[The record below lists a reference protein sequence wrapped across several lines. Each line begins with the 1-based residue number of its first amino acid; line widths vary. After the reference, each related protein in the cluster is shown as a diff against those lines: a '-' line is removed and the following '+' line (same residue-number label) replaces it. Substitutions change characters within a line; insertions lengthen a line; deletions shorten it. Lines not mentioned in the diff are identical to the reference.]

1 MARYYIPPMHL
12 HYQIWLSHLFWFFL
26 FFLYVDFITLHI
38 VSMFFNVPCRTAC
51 WFMFRN
57 TKALQLFGWI
67 MMLSPINYLFSPS
80 FVVCLEYISILI
92 SKAWGQLFRILKCT
106 LHSKQHIDHYLH
118 ISISIDHKYTLMYIS
133 SGVEVVLQ
141 RISR

>member
-1 MARYYIPPMHL
+1 MTLLIL
-12 HYQIWLSHLFWFFL
+12 ISTIWHGIIYRQCIYTIKYGFHTYFNFFSV
-26 FFLYVDFITLHI
+26 FLYVDFVTLHI

-67 MMLSPINYLFSPS
+67 MMLRLINYLFSPS
-80 FVVCLEYISILI
+80 LVVYLEYISILI

-106 LHSKQHIDHYLH
+106 LHSKQQSGAHRSLSSYLNFH
-118 ISISIDHKYTLMYIS
+118 WS
-133 SGVEVVLQ
+133 
-141 RISR
+141 